1 MPPRYP
7 DVNGIRTSYASIE
20 LGVDGQIIK
29 GVTSINYRE
38 THEIG
43 KGRGTASRPQ
53 WRTRGELDFEGD
65 IEILQAD
72 WLHYLL
78 PKITRGNVFGFGE
91 LAWTVKV
98 VYAEISSPTDI
109 VTDRLDGVRFT
120 APEVNATPGVD
131 AITVKLTLSI
141 MDIIWA
147 NKYRSL
153 RTR

>member
-7 DVNGIRTSYASIE
+7 DVNGNRTSYASIE
-20 LGVDGQIIK
+20 FGVDGQIIK
-29 GVTSINYRE
+29 GVTNINYWE

-78 PKITRGNVFGFGE
+78 PRITRFGIFGFAE
-91 LAWTVKV
+91 LAWPVKV
-98 VYAEISSPTDI
+98 VYAELSAASDI

-120 APEVNATPGVD
+120 APAVNAAPGVD

-147 NKYRSL
+147 NRYRSL